1 MSITIVYLLLCLI
14 PNSGIQFSWGT
25 MILFWLGKFLYDI
38 TIGVIVSGIKWLVK
52 KSQGL

>member
-14 PNSGIQFSWGT
+14 PQSDIQFSWGT
-25 MILFWLGKFLYDI
+25 MILFWFFKFLYDI
-38 TIGVIVSGIKWLVK
+38 TIGLIIGFAKWLVK